1 LANFLSAPGRYSIA
15 NLGHPAG
22 LLAEGAGFERD
33 SLSIARGLPLS
44 GNNSGASSV
53 LFLVCFVSSGRDRDA
68 STDLFV
74 VREPK
79 FNH

>member
-1 LANFLSAPGRYSIA
+1 VFFG
-15 NLGHPAG
+15 
-22 LLAEGAGFERD
+22 
-33 SLSIARGLPLS
+33 
-44 GNNSGASSV
+44 V
-53 LFLVCFVSSGRDRDA
+53 LRFSRRDRDA